1 MQKSIGDSY
10 DEIFVSADL
19 MAALVLLDR
28 TLQFE
33 CFDRRLIL
41 QRLVAPEAIVVGS
54 VGSQP
59 AFGDWPTANFRF
71 REIGRHAW

>member
-1 MQKSIGDSY
+1 MLRMQKSIGGSY

-54 VGSQP
+54 VGS
-59 AFGDWPTANFRF
+59 
-71 REIGRHAW
+71 